1 MWTTT
6 LARGYRLSYTYQ
18 ADGWYSYI
26 NNREYPS
33 SIQDALVSALMDAQR
48 EEVDKR
54 LPDGCTWLPLL
65 SEIIGPVDT
74 TINNINQ
81 IMDNATAAVIDRFKE
96 VEQSVLRIFE

>member
-6 LARGYRLSYTYQ
+6 LARGYRLSYAYQ

-26 NNREYPS
+26 NNGEYTS
-33 SIQDALVSALMDAQR
+33 DQQDALVSALMDAQR
-48 EEVDKR
+48 EEVDNR

-74 TINNINQ
+74 TIDSVDQ
-81 IMDNATAAVIDRFKE
+81 IMDDATAAVIDRFAE
-96 VEQSVLRIFE
+96 IERSVLRISE